1 MIGAVT
7 ASPLTTAPPTA
18 KVPTSVPAARSWLPG
33 YLALAVI
40 WGSSFLFIKV
50 GLRELHPLH
59 VALDRIAL
67 GAVTLLV
74 LLAVTRVR
82 LPRDIRVWA
91 HLAVVGAFGAALP
104 FTLFSYG
111 EERVSSVLAGIW
123 NATVPLVAL
132 PMAVLVFRAESM
144 SRRRAIGLGL
154 GFLGVLTILGVWR
167 GTGDAD
173 LVGQLMCLGAALS
186 YGVAIPYQKRFLTG
200 RPEPG
205 TSLAAGQ
212 LIMAAV
218 QLSIVASLVAGPP
231 PLPWTLSLPVIASIV
246 GLGAFGTGIAFAL
259 SFRVLKLAGV
269 STATSVTYVIPIWAT
284 LMGVLVLKEEL
295 SWYQP
300 VGAAI
305 VLLGVAISQM
315 KGRAPS

>member
-1 MIGAVT
+1 
-7 ASPLTTAPPTA
+7 
-18 KVPTSVPAARSWLPG
+18 
-33 YLALAVI
+33 
-40 WGSSFLFIKV
+40 
-50 GLRELHPLH
+50 
-59 VALDRIAL
+59 
-67 GAVTLLV
+67 
-74 LLAVTRVR
+74 
-82 LPRDIRVWA
+82 
-91 HLAVVGAFGAALP
+91 
-104 FTLFSYG
+104 
-111 EERVSSVLAGIW
+111 VSSVLAGIW

-132 PMAVLVFRAESM
+132 PMAVLVFRAEYM

-154 GFLGVLTILGVWR
+154 GFVGVLTILGVWR

-186 YGVAIPYQKRFLTG
+186 YGVAIPYQKRFLTS

-212 LIMAAV
+212 LVMATV

-259 SFRVLKLAGV
+259 NFRVLKLAGV
-269 STATSVTYVIPIWAT
+269 STATSITYVIPIWAT

-295 SWYQP
+295 TWYQP
-300 VGAAI
+300 VGAAV
-305 VLLGVAISQM
+305 VLLGVAIAQRRN
-315 KGRAPS
+315 GRR